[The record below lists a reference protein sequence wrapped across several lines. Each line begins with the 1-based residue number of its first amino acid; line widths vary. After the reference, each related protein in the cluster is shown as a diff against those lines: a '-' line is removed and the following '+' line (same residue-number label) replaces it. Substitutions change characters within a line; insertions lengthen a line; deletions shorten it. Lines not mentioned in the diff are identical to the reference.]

1 MLAFDMRE
9 ILMMKLEQN
18 RRLRHLVFW
27 LAWVVGFT
35 FIKSFGE
42 SMDVYLGWFSYYL
55 ITLPI
60 FMAHTYLVAYL
71 LVPYF
76 LNKRLLPLFIILFLL
91 LFYGFSVLE
100 LILSNEFIYK
110 WYQTGTELTD
120 DYLAPANVIM
130 SGLGNLY
137 IVLVFLAARTIK
149 EWYYAFTRS
158 KELQHVELQ
167 QQMENAITR
176 VQPPMLLYAIDHIDR
191 MVAESSPH
199 VTKAIAL
206 TSELLNE
213 VMIYH
218 EEKQKLFSGEIDL
231 VRKLVMLVSL
241 IKESKPDVEF
251 FISGDPGKIK
261 MPPMILFTI
270 VDMIFRKFDGESRLP
285 ELHIEVSGYSN
296 MITVQVL
303 SNGSKKYEETKEDC
317 LETLRQIEAYYKDQV
332 SMNIESNSFGCAV
345 MIRKTDPETDKTAY
359 PQPDA
364 VNTPEQVVN

>member
-1 MLAFDMRE
+1 MRE
-9 ILMMKLEQN
+9 RLLMKLEKN
-18 RRLRHLVFW
+18 RNFRHLVFW
-27 LAWVVGFT
+27 IAWVLGFT

-42 SMDVYLGWFSYYL
+42 PMEVYLGWFSYYL
-55 ITLPI
+55 ITLLVFI
-60 FMAHTYLVAYL
+60 THTYLVAYL

-76 LNKRLLPLFIILFLL
+76 LNKRWFPIFIVLFLL

-100 LILSNEFIYK
+100 LILSNEFIYR
-110 WYQTGTELTD
+110 WYQTGTELRE

-149 EWYYAFTRS
+149 EWYYANTRS
-158 KELQHVELQ
+158 KELQHIELQ

-191 MVAESSPH
+191 MVAESSPD

-218 EEKQKLFSGEIDL
+218 EEKHKLFSGEILL
-231 VRKLVMLVSL
+231 VRKLVVLVSVL
-241 IKESKPDVEF
+241 RECKPDVEF
-251 FISGDPGKIK
+251 FISGDPGQIQ
-261 MPPMILFTI
+261 MPPMLLFTI
-270 VDMIFRKFDGESRLP
+270 VDMIFRKLEEDSSLP
-285 ELHIEVSGYSN
+285 ELHIEASGYSN

-303 SNGSKKYEETKEDC
+303 SSGTKKHEETTAGCMQTMK
-317 LETLRQIEAYYKDQV
+317 QIESFYKGQV
-332 SMNIESNSFGCAV
+332 NMNIESHSYGCS
-345 MIRKTDPETDKTAY
+345 ISISQTDSSHANTIH
-359 PQPDA
+359 PQTE
-364 VNTPEQVVN
+364 VINTP

>member
-1 MLAFDMRE
+1 
-9 ILMMKLEQN
+9 MMKLEQN
-18 RRLRHLVFW
+18 RSLRHLVFW
-27 LAWVVGFT
+27 FTWVVGFT

-42 SMDVYLGWFSYYL
+42 SMEVYLGWFSYYL

-60 FMAHTYLVAYL
+60 FVSHTYLVAYL

-76 LNKRLLPLFIILFLL
+76 LNKRLLPIFITLFLL

-100 LILSNEFIYK
+100 LILSNEFIYR

-137 IVLVFLAARTIK
+137 IVLVFLAARTIR
-149 EWYYAFTRS
+149 EWYYADTRS
-158 KELQHVELQ
+158 KELQHIELQ

-191 MVAESSPH
+191 MVAESSPD

-206 TSELLNE
+206 TSELLND

-218 EEKQKLFSGEIDL
+218 EEEHKLFSGEIEL
-231 VRKLVMLVSL
+231 VRKLVVLISL
-241 IKESKPDVEF
+241 IRESKPDVEF
-251 FISGDPGKIK
+251 FVSGDPGQIQ

-270 VDMIFRKFDGESRLP
+270 VDMVFRKFDGDSTLP
-285 ELHIEVSGYSN
+285 ELHIEASAYSN

-303 SNGSKKYEETKEDC
+303 TNGTRRHEEAREEC
-317 LETLRQIEAYYKDQV
+317 LQTMKQIESFYKGQV
-332 SMNIESNSFGCAV
+332 SMNIESHSYGCSLIV
-345 MIRKTDPETDKTAY
+345 RNNDLMTANTIH
-359 PQPDA
+359 PRADV
-364 VNTPEQVVN
+364 VNTPEQVIN

>member
-1 MLAFDMRE
+1 MRE
-9 ILMMKLEQN
+9 RMMMKLEQN
-18 RRLRHLVFW
+18 RSLRHLVFW
-27 LAWVVGFT
+27 LTWVVGFT

-42 SMDVYLGWFSYYL
+42 SMEVYLGWFSYYL

-60 FMAHTYLVAYL
+60 FIAHTYLVAYL
-71 LVPYF
+71 LIPYF
-76 LNKRLLPLFIILFLL
+76 LNRRLFPFFVVLFLL

-100 LILSNEFIYK
+100 LILSNEFIYR

-120 DYLAPANVIM
+120 NYLSPANVIM

-149 EWYYAFTRS
+149 EWYYANIRS
-158 KELQHVELQ
+158 KELQHFELQ

-191 MVAESSPH
+191 MVAESSPD

-218 EEKQKLFSGEIDL
+218 EEKHKLFSGEIEL
-231 VRKLVMLVSL
+231 VRKLVVL
-241 IKESKPDVEF
+241 ISVIRECKPDVEF
-251 FISGDPGKIK
+251 FISGDPGQIQ

-270 VDMIFRKFDGESRLP
+270 VDMIFRKFEGASSLP
-285 ELHIEVSGYSN
+285 ELHIEASGYSN

-303 SNGSKKYEETKEDC
+303 SSGTKRHEETMQDC
-317 LETLRQIEAYYKDQV
+317 LQTMKQMESFYKGQV
-332 SMNIESNSFGCAV
+332 SMNIESHSYGCSVIVRNNDIIAANT
-345 MIRKTDPETDKTAY
+345 IH
-359 PQPDA
+359 PQRDA
-364 VNTPEQVVN
+364 VNTPVKVIS